1 MFIQMFGH
9 ITHLQIYEGFNF
21 CRTCKRNQFSYLP
34 EEVFVVKE
42 STRLFLYE
50 HIFGGGGGRFLSAT
64 CPHYLRTAQCL
75 YTGGGGHDETDDD
88 YDKDDGDTDYDT
100 DDDVILVMMKKEEDA
115 FCIFLD
121 NGWWQ
126 IVCPDVHNTSELFNA
141 YNDGDT
147 DDVKGGHNDDDSGVY
162 DAEN

>member
-1 MFIQMFGH
+1 MKALIFAGH
-9 ITHLQIYEGFNF
+9 ANATNF
-21 CRTCKRNQFSYLP
+21 
-34 EEVFVVKE
+34 
-42 STRLFLYE
+42 
-50 HIFGGGGGRFLSAT
+50 HICQKRFLLLKSQPVYFSTTIYLAEVVVVSYRQPVHTTSA
-64 CPHYLRTAQCL
+64 LLNA

-88 YDKDDGDTDYDT
+88 YDKDDADTDYDT